1 MLDPRH
7 GGGDRLAVG
16 APGHVVGVE
25 HRLDGPVTDGVR
37 RDPPAR
43 RGKGLDPAGERR
55 GVLEEDACT
64 VLIVKVA
71 AHRGR
76 SRHQPAVGIELDTL
90 QPDPG
95 PAVCSPRVELGWGR
109 SLGEPAGQVDPDPR
123 GKRPVPEAGQ
133 GVQIPPVPH
142 AHLGDLDQAGRGGAA
157 QAAVQAFLAF
167 FEWLTGRGL
176 RHVHGGRALAPHLL
190 MKGADG
196 GSLPRER
203 RARCLLQQVRVMVNE
218 ATDRD
223 TCISGLFHAPIMP
236 GRRASGM
243 ASAHHHVDGARL
255 TVGND
260 PEAAWL

>member
-1 MLDPRH
+1 M
-7 GGGDRLAVG
+7 
-16 APGHVVGVE
+16 
-25 HRLDGPVTDGVR
+25 
-37 RDPPAR
+37 
-43 RGKGLDPAGERR
+43 
-55 GVLEEDACT
+55 AC
-64 VLIVKVA
+64 VAIRQPVA
-71 AHRGR
+71 AKGSIRR
-76 SRHQPAVGIELDTL
+76 ASVEESWKRMPALSSSSKL
-90 QPDPG
+90 
-95 PAVCSPRVELGWGR
+95 
-109 SLGEPAGQVDPDPR
+109 
-123 GKRPVPEAGQ
+123 
-133 GVQIPPVPH
+133 
-142 AHLGDLDQAGRGGAA
+142 RGGAA
-157 QAAVQAFLAF
+157 QAAVQAFRAF

-255 TVGND
+255 TVGN
-260 PEAAWL
+260 